1 MSSIIKKISSLQIS
15 NPDWPDGR
23 PASYPLDHQCLDE
36 QTGNLE
42 LTNQTF
48 NGFCSSLSLS
58 LTEATSIDL
67 WSS

>member
-1 MSSIIKKISSLQIS
+1 MSSIIKKVGSLQES
-15 NPDWPDGR
+15 NPDLMGGR
-23 PASYPLDHQCLDE
+23 PESYPLDHQCLDRGV
-36 QTGNLE
+36 GNLE

-67 WSS
+67 

>member
-1 MSSIIKKISSLQIS
+1 MSSIIKKISSLQGL
-15 NPDWPDGR
+15 NPDRPDEGL
-23 PASYPLDHQCLDE
+23 ASYPLDHQCLDE
-36 QTGNLE
+36 GAGNLE

>member
-1 MSSIIKKISSLQIS
+1 MSSIIKKISSLQGS
-15 NPDWPDGR
+15 NPDRPDGR

-36 QTGNLE
+36 EGGSLE
-42 LTNQTF
+42 LRYQTF
-48 NGFCSSLSLS
+48 NGFFSNLSLS